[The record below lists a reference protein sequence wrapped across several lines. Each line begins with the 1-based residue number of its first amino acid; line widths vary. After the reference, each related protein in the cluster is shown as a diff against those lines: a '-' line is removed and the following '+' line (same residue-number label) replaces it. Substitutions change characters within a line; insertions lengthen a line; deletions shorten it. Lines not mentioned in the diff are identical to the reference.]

1 MIQKKVAYFG
11 HLFYYVYM
19 KLKVD
24 FFSCCLVVIY
34 DANNIDAFIHIVER
48 NFVSVVFSD

>member
-1 MIQKKVAYFG
+1 MIQKKGGLFWPP
-11 HLFYYVYM
+11 FYYVYM